1 MKCPEIAPLVSRFF
15 DGELDG
21 CHMRTVALHI
31 TRCSDC
37 EGELRTLERIQ
48 GLVAGFVADE
58 VAAVDVD
65 SIWAAVSSR
74 IGDQGTRSWS
84 QRLWAWGEDFELF
97 SPAAAWPAL
106 AAAVALVLAFNFW
119 PAVDVAKQ
127 AGVEIVDKVA
137 QAAELARAKQ
147 VAHADRLVEE
157 AMDQIDNID
166 NSAVFE
172 SIVGGVDSFM
182 VEPKTQTAVLWIN
195 DDSGDFR

>member
-31 TRCSDC
+31 TRCPDC
-37 EGELRTLERIQ
+37 EGELRSLERIQ
-48 GLVAGFVADE
+48 VLVAEFVAHE

-74 IGDQGTRSWS
+74 IDDRGTRSWS
-84 QRLWAWGEDFELF
+84 QRLWAWGDGFEIL

-106 AAAVALVLAFNFW
+106 AAAAALVLAFNFW
-119 PAVDVAKQ
+119 PAVDAAKQ
-127 AGVEIVDKVA
+127 ARIEILDKVA
-137 QAAELARAKQ
+137 QAGELAQAAQ
-147 VAHADRLVEE
+147 LAQADRLVEE
-157 AMDQIDNID
+157 AMEQID

-195 DDSGDFR
+195 DDSGEFR

>member
-21 CHMRTVALHI
+21 GHMRTVALHI

-37 EGELRTLERIQ
+37 EGELRSLERIQ

-58 VAAVDVD
+58 AAAVDVD

-74 IGDQGTRSWS
+74 IDDQGTRPWS
-84 QRLWAWGEDFELF
+84 ERVRAWVDGFEIL

-106 AAAVALVLAFNFW
+106 AAAAALVLAINFW
-119 PAVDVAKQ
+119 PAVDIAKQ
-127 AGVEIVDKVA
+127 ARVEILDKVA
-137 QAAELARAKQ
+137 QARELAQAKQ
-147 VAHADRLVEE
+147 IAQADRLVEE
-157 AMDQIDNID
+157 AMDQID

-195 DDSGDFR
+195 DDSGEFR